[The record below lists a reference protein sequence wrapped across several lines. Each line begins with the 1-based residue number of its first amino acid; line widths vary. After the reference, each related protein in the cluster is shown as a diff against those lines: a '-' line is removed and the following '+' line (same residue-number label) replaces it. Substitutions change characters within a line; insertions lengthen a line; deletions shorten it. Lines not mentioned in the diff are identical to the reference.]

1 MKIFG
6 YFFKLYQRLVGKM
19 LWVLLTILLILAL
32 LDGVGITMI
41 FPLLES
47 TNGKPSNS
55 NNFLNQVFDYLN
67 LGESLEQILLVLIGI
82 FFVKGLIKFGSGF
95 LKSKLHKRLYRQIKI
110 DFYKKIFNATYSH
123 FSEKNTGYF
132 VTLLEHNVNKVIK
145 SFSMFVDLMATIIM
159 AVTYGAI
166 SAMISTRV
174 ALVSLFFGSI
184 ILLFFTWINKYVK
197 KISSKSSKEQ
207 TKVNHIAIQGV
218 YAFKYVVSTYSYPKI
233 QKLYNSGIYLLSDLS
248 FKTSLANSFT
258 ESIKEVIA
266 VSLLVALIFI
276 EVIYFGYPLAAVIVV
291 LLLFY
296 RSVSHLMGIQ
306 GQWQTLLS
314 NYGFIVQLED
324 ELNELKNSSNRMLGS
339 ETLDKIESIKI
350 KNLSFSYN
358 NDEIQAISNLT
369 INIEKNSAIAFVGPS
384 GSGKTTIVD
393 LITGLLDPTEGE
405 VLINDIK
412 LNKLNIGNYR
422 QKLGY
427 VSQDLTIFD
436 ATVTENITL
445 FEEKPDME
453 QVKLSAKMAFAFS
466 FIEDLNNGFE
476 TQIGDQGIKLSGGQK
491 QRLFIARELYKN
503 PEILI
508 LDEATS
514 ALDSNSEKAIQKSI
528 EGLQGKLTVIIIAH
542 RLSTI
547 KNVDE
552 IYVLE
557 KGKLVEKGT
566 YSYLMNK
573 DKNSKFASMVELQN
587 L

>member
-1 MKIFG
+1 
-6 YFFKLYQRLVGKM
+6 
-19 LWVLLTILLILAL
+19 
-32 LDGVGITMI
+32 
-41 FPLLES
+41 
-47 TNGKPSNS
+47 
-55 NNFLNQVFDYLN
+55 
-67 LGESLEQILLVLIGI
+67 
-82 FFVKGLIKFGSGF
+82 
-95 LKSKLHKRLYRQIKI
+95 
-110 DFYKKIFNATYSH
+110 
-123 FSEKNTGYF
+123 
-132 VTLLEHNVNKVIK
+132 
-145 SFSMFVDLMATIIM
+145 
-159 AVTYGAI
+159 
-166 SAMISTRV
+166 
-174 ALVSLFFGSI
+174 
-184 ILLFFTWINKYVK
+184 
-197 KISSKSSKEQ
+197 
-207 TKVNHIAIQGV
+207 
-218 YAFKYVVSTYSYPKI
+218 
-233 QKLYNSGIYLLSDLS
+233 
-248 FKTSLANSFT
+248 
-258 ESIKEVIA
+258 
-266 VSLLVALIFI
+266 
-276 EVIYFGYPLAAVIVV
+276 
-291 LLLFY
+291 
-296 RSVSHLMGIQ
+296 
-306 GQWQTLLS
+306 
-314 NYGFIVQLED
+314 
-324 ELNELKNSSNRMLGS
+324 MLGS

-573 DKNSKFASMVELQN
+573 DKN
-587 L
+587 

>member
-1 MKIFG
+1 M
-6 YFFKLYQRLVGKM
+6 
-19 LWVLLTILLILAL
+19 
-32 LDGVGITMI
+32 
-41 FPLLES
+41 
-47 TNGKPSNS
+47 
-55 NNFLNQVFDYLN
+55 
-67 LGESLEQILLVLIGI
+67 
-82 FFVKGLIKFGSGF
+82 
-95 LKSKLHKRLYRQIKI
+95 
-110 DFYKKIFNATYSH
+110 
-123 FSEKNTGYF
+123 
-132 VTLLEHNVNKVIK
+132 
-145 SFSMFVDLMATIIM
+145 
-159 AVTYGAI
+159 
-166 SAMISTRV
+166 
-174 ALVSLFFGSI
+174 
-184 ILLFFTWINKYVK
+184 
-197 KISSKSSKEQ
+197 
-207 TKVNHIAIQGV
+207 
-218 YAFKYVVSTYSYPKI
+218 
-233 QKLYNSGIYLLSDLS
+233 
-248 FKTSLANSFT
+248 
-258 ESIKEVIA
+258 
-266 VSLLVALIFI
+266 
-276 EVIYFGYPLAAVIVV
+276 
-291 LLLFY
+291 
-296 RSVSHLMGIQ
+296 
-306 GQWQTLLS
+306 
-314 NYGFIVQLED
+314 
-324 ELNELKNSSNRMLGS
+324 
-339 ETLDKIESIKI
+339 
-350 KNLSFSYN
+350 
-358 NDEIQAISNLT
+358 
-369 INIEKNSAIAFVGPS
+369 
-384 GSGKTTIVD
+384 
-393 LITGLLDPTEGE
+393 
-405 VLINDIK
+405 
-412 LNKLNIGNYR
+412 
-422 QKLGY
+422 GY